1 MANSFKLFGFEIT
14 RPDKEKQLPP
24 SVVSPIVEDGA
35 INIQSG
41 AHYGIYVDLDG
52 SYRSEVDLLSKYR
65 TMAMQPE
72 MESAIE
78 DIINDAIISDEKGK
92 VVSLILDDLD
102 QPDEIKGMIR
112 DEFDNV
118 LRLIDFNNFG
128 SEIFRRWYIDGRLY
142 YSLTI
147 DPDNP
152 RDGIQSITYVD
163 PRRIR
168 KIRNIV
174 KKKNDD
180 GVEVID
186 HVDEFYLY
194 NEKIVNNN
202 IQSPQI
208 IGNYAGGTKLA
219 KDSVIYMTSGL
230 FDPAK
235 STVLSYLHKAIRPM
249 NQLRFMEDA
258 IVIYTISRA
267 PERRVFYVDVGG
279 MPRAK
284 AEQYL
289 HDIMNKYRNRLV
301 YDSGTGEIR
310 NDVRH
315 LSILEDFWMPRTSS
329 GRTTEIQ
336 TLPAGQG
343 LTQNDIIKYFEMK
356 LYHALGVPV
365 SRMEPNQGFS
375 LGRSNEITRDEIKF
389 DKYIKKL
396 RNRFSIIFDELMARQ
411 LALKGVCTLDEWNQF
426 KQDIQY
432 KFQEDNHFEEMKEG
446 EILSTRLNIL
456 NVVTPY
462 VGQYYSK
469 RWVQENILYMDESLI
484 NKMNEEMS
492 EEQKILE
499 KENKRLQATGVNP
512 MTYNKPIANGEA
524 GSEAGQGDLNN
535 MVQKQFV

>member
-14 RPDKEKQLPP
+14 RPDKDKKLPP

-78 DIINDAIISDEKGK
+78 DIINDAIVSDAKGK
-92 VVSLILDDLD
+92 IVSLILDDLD
-102 QPDEIKGMIR
+102 QPDNIKKMIR
-112 DEFDNV
+112 DEFDNI

-128 SEIFRRWYIDGRLY
+128 GEIFRRWYIDGRLY
-142 YSLTI
+142 YNLTI

-152 RDGIQSITYVD
+152 RDGIQSITYID

-219 KDSVIYMTSGL
+219 KDSVIYTTSGL

-289 HDIMNKYRNRLV
+289 HDIMAKYRNRLV

-315 LSILEDFWMPRTSS
+315 LSILEDFWMPRNSN

-396 RNRFSIIFDELMARQ
+396 RNRFSILFDELMARQ

-426 KQDIQY
+426 KQDIHY
-432 KFQEDNHFEEMKEG
+432 KFQEDNHFEEIKEG
-446 EILSTRLNIL
+446 EILTNRLNVL
-456 NVVTPY
+456 TTVTPY
-462 VGQYYSK
+462 VGMYFSK
-469 RWVQENILYMDESLI
+469 RWVQENILYMDEELI
-484 NKMNEEMS
+484 AKMQEQMND
-492 EEQKILE
+492 EQKQLE
-499 KENKRLQATGVNP
+499 KEAKKMQASGVNP
-512 MTYNKPIANGEA
+512 MEYNKPPAGEE
-524 GSEAGQGDLNN
+524 GSEKGQGDLNA